1 MEIKKGKTMKKI
13 NKIIPALLLI
23 ILGTSSLFAQSFDA
37 DRMNRDI
44 TILENVLSELFKVDR
59 LSSSN
64 NRVYVSGT
72 SSNVKGAYLPDYGVI
87 FMIPRV
93 SSVRVV
99 SSNQEASQAPATFY
113 YGDNDKSEVT
123 EDNIIHRSKEFIRD
137 YAPTIGQLK
146 PNEKVMI
153 VYGATSNRSNT
164 FFVSFNQVNK
174 NNSKAEEMPIISIVV
189 DKKQLDDFRSGKLSE
204 ENFNDKISVAKNT
217 KKELLDLKVL
227 GNIFETA
234 LSEDDDYQFHLVSSN
249 SLSYLYLEN
258 FGAIYT
264 LSVHKGHGRNLTQAI
279 SVNSQS
285 GANIAEYRQ
294 KVEEQE
300 KELNQIMKGEYDN
313 LVTRMKEFIIDYGRT
328 LSSVKQN
335 QHLLV
340 TVNISGRFEDIPDR
354 VDFQVKRSVLDQVD
368 RGSMNRQQALS
379 QVLVTEY

>member
-1 MEIKKGKTMKKI
+1 MKRLQ
-13 NKIIPALLLI
+13 KIIPILLLI
-23 ILGTSSLFAQSFDA
+23 ALSSSQLIAQSFDA

-44 TILENVLSELFKVDR
+44 TILENVLSELFKIDR

-64 NRVYVSGT
+64 NRVFISGT

-87 FMIPRV
+87 FMIPRMA
-93 SSVRVV
+93 SVRVV
-99 SSNQEASQAPATFY
+99 STDKDAEQAPATFY
-113 YGDNDKSEVT
+113 YGDNDKSEVN
-123 EDNIIHRSKEFIRD
+123 EENIIDRSKEFIRD

-164 FFVSFNQVNK
+164 FFVSFNQT
-174 NNSKAEEMPIISIVV
+174 SRRSSETDEMPIISIVV

-204 ENFNDKISVAKNT
+204 STFDQQISVAKNT
-217 KKELLDLKVL
+217 KKDLLDLKVL

-234 LSEDDDYQFHLVSSN
+234 LGDDDDYQFHLVSSN

-264 LSVHKGHGRNLTQAI
+264 LSVHKGHGRNAVRAI

-285 GANIAEYRQ
+285 RADIAEYTQ
-294 KVEEQE
+294 KVKEQE
-300 KELNQIMKGEYDN
+300 EELNRIMKDEYDK

-340 TVNISGRFEDIPDR
+340 TVNISGRYEEIPAR

-368 RGSMNRQQALS
+368 KGSTSREQALN
-379 QVLVTEY
+379 QVKITEY